1 MSKESTPIRV
11 PRIAWVALVI
21 LAAVVVPLRVAEMY
35 RQHQDQIFNH
45 EKTSGAVLA
54 PLQPT
59 SHQ

>member
-1 MSKESTPIRV
+1 MSQESTPVRV

-21 LAAVVVPLRVAEMY
+21 LAAVVVPLRVAEIH
-35 RQHQDQIFNH
+35 RQHQAKNFDH
-45 EKTSGAVLA
+45 EKATGAVLA